1 MHPMAALTL
10 SLCMAY
16 AAALYGAGEVV
27 QRRRT
32 GSRGW
37 ARAATST
44 ERIANRIVFAAW
56 LLDLL
61 GPALVLGGAI
71 EPVFDDAAAQAAG
84 ALVGG
89 LSLTVAVGAQRTMG
103 AAWRTGIDPGRPSE
117 LVTTGLFALVRNPV
131 YTTMIGLSLGVAL
144 LVPTPAGALGVT
156 VALVGLEIQ
165 TRLVE
170 EPHLR
175 ALHGRPYE
183 RYVARVGRF
192 LPGIGRSPKCA
203 ATNERSPSSGGS

>member
-1 MHPMAALTL
+1 MRPMAALAL
-10 SLCMAY
+10 SLCMVY
-16 AAALYGAGEVV
+16 TAALYGAGEVV

-44 ERIANRIVFAAW
+44 ERIANRIVLAAW

-71 EPVFDDAAAQAAG
+71 EPAFDNAAAQAAG
-84 ALVGG
+84 AVLGG
-89 LSLTVAVGAQRTMG
+89 LSLTVAVSAQRTMG

-131 YTTMIGLSLGVAL
+131 YTTMIGMSLGVAL
-144 LVPTPAGALGVT
+144 LVPTAAGALGVA
-156 VALVGLEIQ
+156 VAVIGLEIQ

-175 ALHGRPYE
+175 ALHGTPYE
-183 RYVARVGRF
+183 RYAARVGRF
-192 LPGIGRSPKCA
+192 LPGIGRVP
-203 ATNERSPSSGGS
+203 